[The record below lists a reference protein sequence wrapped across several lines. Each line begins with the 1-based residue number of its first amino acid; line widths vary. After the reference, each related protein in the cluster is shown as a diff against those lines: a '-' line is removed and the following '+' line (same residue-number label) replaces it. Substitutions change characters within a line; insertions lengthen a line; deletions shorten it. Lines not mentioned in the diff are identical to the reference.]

1 VEDEFSVEDEVLL
14 ELSEEKVV
22 AEETEVEEITA
33 KTYDNYAEE
42 NSLQIYLK
50 DVGRTP
56 LLTQEEEI
64 ILAKR
69 VAKGDKAAR
78 DKMAEANLR
87 LVISIAKA
95 NRNQGLS
102 FQDLIQE
109 GSIGLLRAI
118 DKFDHTKGFRFSTY
132 ATWWI
137 RQAISRGVADK
148 SRNIRMPVHVVE
160 KLNKILK
167 AESEMQITLGRNP
180 TNAEIAEKLK
190 IPESEVE
197 SIKAASQLTISLD
210 KTVGTGDEE
219 SELGTLLVD
228 ETSPSPEEIVE
239 SKMRSDMLHD
249 ILDTL
254 NGRERRIL
262 ELRNGLDGNPPRTL
276 DEVGKIF
283 NISRERV
290 RQIESKTLKN
300 LQSMASI
307 HILKE
312 TL

>member
-1 VEDEFSVEDEVLL
+1 MKDKEDFVEEEETG
-14 ELSEEKVV
+14 EEK
-22 AEETEVEEITA
+22 EVDEIA
-33 KTYDNYAEE
+33 TYDTYTEE

-50 DVGRTP
+50 DVGKTP
-56 LLTQEEEI
+56 LLTAEEEVS
-64 ILAKR
+64 LAKR
-69 VAKGDKAAR
+69 IAKGDKAAR

-87 LVISIAKA
+87 LVINIAKA

-118 DKFDHTKGFRFSTY
+118 DKYDHTKGFRFSTY

-190 IPESEVE
+190 ITETEVE

-210 KTVGTGDEE
+210 KTVGTGEEE
-219 SELGTLLVD
+219 SKLGTLLVD
-228 ETSPSPEEIVE
+228 DTSPSPEEIVE
-239 SKMRSDMLHD
+239 NKMRAEMLHE

-262 ELRNGLDGNPPRTL
+262 ELRHGLDGNPPRTL

-307 HILKE
+307 HVLKA

>member
-1 VEDEFSVEDEVLL
+1 MKETSLVEDEFSVEDEVLL

-228 ETSPSPEEIVE
+228 ET
-239 SKMRSDMLHD
+239 
-249 ILDTL
+249 
-254 NGRERRIL
+254 
-262 ELRNGLDGNPPRTL
+262 
-276 DEVGKIF
+276 
-283 NISRERV
+283 
-290 RQIESKTLKN
+290 
-300 LQSMASI
+300 
-307 HILKE
+307 
-312 TL
+312 

>member
-1 VEDEFSVEDEVLL
+1 MEDEFSVEDEVLL